1 MENNEQILKKIYLFS
16 SLDESELG
24 KISNIA
30 KLKSV
35 FQGDTVFQEGNE
47 AHSLYVVKFGTLK
60 ILTNTKESGT
70 DVGLTTISVGDH
82 FGEMAFFDNDKRSA
96 TVEAMEKSELLEI
109 SFNELSGV
117 LESNPSIQLKFYK
130 AISSYLIKRVRM
142 LTQDLSY
149 AREIKKRFT

>member
-16 SLDESELG
+16 GMDESELS
-24 KISNIA
+24 KISAIA
-30 KLKSV
+30 KQTSV
-35 FQGDTVFQEGNE
+35 FQGDTVFHEGNE

-60 ILTNTKESGT
+60 ILTSTKESGA

-82 FGEMAFFDNDKRSA
+82 FGEMPFFDKDKRAA

-109 SFNELSGV
+109 PFNELSGV
-117 LESNPSIQLKFYK
+117 LESNPSIQVKFYK
-130 AISSYLIKRVRM
+130 AVSSYLIKRVRM